1 MSFYGAIEFETTRTE
16 EYQKRTKAGLIPAT
30 RTVNVH
36 KTIHVKST
44 ESTKLQARKQIE
56 QYARKFKGK
65 VLYVHAFK

>member
-16 EYQKRTKAGLIPAT
+16 EYQKRTKAGLVPAT

-44 ESTKLQARKQIE
+44 ESTKLQALSLI
-56 QYARKFKGK
+56 
-65 VLYVHAFK
+65 HI